1 MMLVK
6 SRTATLAED
15 GFARLPEKGRSLWA
29 DALSRFARNRA
40 AMMGVIILA
49 LVILFMAPGPLLG
62 RWTIEKIDWDVMGMV
77 AEKGMPSL
85 ETGHYFG
92 TDDVGRDLYS
102 RVIQGIGMSLMAGL
116 VSAGVAVA
124 IGTFYG
130 AVSGYFGGRIDSAMM
145 RFVDI
150 LYAVPTMFLVI
161 VILMMFGRTVEV
173 LFVSLGAISWMG
185 LARVVRGQTI
195 ALRHREFVEA
205 AVAGGARPL
214 AIVYRHVLPNLL
226 GLVAVYASL
235 LIPDMIM
242 VESFLSFLGLG
253 IQDPNT
259 SLGML
264 ISEGSATMM
273 YGTLWQLAFP
283 LFFFVLIL
291 FSLYFVGDGLRD
303 ALDPKDR

>member
-1 MMLVK
+1 MLVK

-49 LVILFMAPGPLLG
+49 LVILFMALGPLLG

-205 AVAGGARPL
+205 AVVGGACPL

>member
-1 MMLVK
+1 MLVK

>member
-49 LVILFMAPGPLLG
+49 LVILFMALGPLLG

>member
-1 MMLVK
+1 MLVK

-49 LVILFMAPGPLLG
+49 LVILFMALGPLLG